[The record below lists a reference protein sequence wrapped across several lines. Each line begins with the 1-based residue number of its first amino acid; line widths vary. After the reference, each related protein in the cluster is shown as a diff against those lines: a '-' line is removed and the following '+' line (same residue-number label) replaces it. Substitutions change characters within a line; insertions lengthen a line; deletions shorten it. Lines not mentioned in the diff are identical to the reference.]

1 MQDSLQGPWEAG
13 KGDFI
18 NSPPPEAPLTTEGQ
32 GSYLRAVL
40 SE

>member
-18 NSPPPEAPLTTEGQ
+18 NSSPPEAPLTEGQ
-32 GSYLRAVL
+32 GSYLRAML